1 MGLKGLGGLKGFR
14 GLKGSISLVHLA
26 DLVASTNQPINK
38 LFIVLSLID
47 LQMKHHLNIAI
58 LDLYEGTENQ
68 GMRCLYQIIDEF
80 SKNQQIQI
88 NTDVFDVR
96 LKSELPG
103 LAYDVYISSGGPGS
117 PLLNELHEW
126 EAHYFKWIKS
136 VLDFNNQAESKNKKK
151 VFFICHSFQ
160 LACRFFDIATVKK
173 RKSTSFGVFPVHFI
187 VNHFDAVFNNL
198 PNPFFAVDNRN
209 YQAIEPNLD
218 AIDKMGG
225 TVLAIEKERPHVNL
239 ERALMAIRFNQN
251 MIGTQFHPE
260 ADVIGMSAYL
270 QKPETKEMIVSNHG
284 IEKWESMITHLNDE
298 DKISFTYKTILPNFL
313 QNAFLVSNQQL
324 MK

>member
-1 MGLKGLGGLKGFR
+1 
-14 GLKGSISLVHLA
+14 
-26 DLVASTNQPINK
+26 
-38 LFIVLSLID
+38 
-47 LQMKHHLNIAI
+47 MKQLLNIAI
-58 LDLYEGTENQ
+58 LDLYEGSENQ

-88 NTDVFDVR
+88 KTDVFDVR

-103 LAYDVYISSGGPGS
+103 LEYDVYISSGGPGS
-117 PLLNELHEW
+117 PLPNELHQW
-126 EAHYFKWIKS
+126 EPLYFKWIQKI
-136 VLDFNNQAESKNKKK
+136 LDYNNQVADKNKKQ

-160 LACRFFDIATVKK
+160 LACRFFNIAAVKK

-187 VNHFDAVFNNL
+187 DNNSDVVLKNL

-209 YQAIEPNLD
+209 YQAIEPNMD
-218 AIDKMGG
+218 AIHKIGG

-239 ERALMAIRFNQN
+239 ERALMAIRFNKN

-284 IEKWESMITHLNDE
+284 IEKWESMITHLKDE

-313 QNAFLVSNQQL
+313 HNALLVSNL
-324 MK
+324 

>member
-1 MGLKGLGGLKGFR
+1 LVR
-14 GLKGSISLVHLA
+14 SIGLVHLA
-26 DLVASTNQPINK
+26 DLVASTYQPISK

-58 LDLYEGTENQ
+58 LDLYEGSENQ

-80 SKNQQIQI
+80 SKNQKIHI
-88 NTDVFDVR
+88 KTDVFDVR

-103 LAYDVYISSGGPGS
+103 LEYDVYISSGGPGN
-117 PLLNELHEW
+117 PLPNKLHQW
-126 EAHYFKWIKS
+126 EPLYFKWIQNI
-136 VLDFNNQAESKNKKK
+136 LDYNNQVDNKNKKQ

-160 LACRFFDIATVKK
+160 LACRFFNIATVKK
-173 RKSTSFGVFPVHFI
+173 RKSTSFGVFPVHF
-187 VNHFDAVFNNL
+187 VDNNPDLVFNDL

-209 YQAIEPNLD
+209 YQAIEPNID
-218 AIDKMGG
+218 AIHKIGG

-260 ADVIGMSAYL
+260 ADVMGMSAYL

-284 IEKWESMITHLNDE
+284 IEKWESMIAHLKDE
-298 DKISFTYKTILPNFL
+298 DKISYTYKTMLPNFL
-313 QNAFLVSNQQL
+313 HNSLLVSNPQL
-324 MK
+324 PK